1 MAAVPHTP
9 FFSAPSTM
17 GCESSLH
24 FSPRFYG
31 IINKPLEKVQDGEKP
46 HTPSLEVKVRIT
58 PASNWLSG
66 LGQATPFFGLN
77 FPPGTVHLTIHTWPV
92 GGPRGVRGGWLGPS
106 GAQQAVIVLACG
118 DFSSQLA
125 RLIFTHLWGFLLPD
139 KAPPRHH
146 GSASHRTQFTEQS
159 PCAST
164 RLLAPRASQ
173 ERGGGVG
180 APWHSVLLGV

>member
-106 GAQQAVIVLACG
+106 G
-118 DFSSQLA
+118 
-125 RLIFTHLWGFLLPD
+125 
-139 KAPPRHH
+139 
-146 GSASHRTQFTEQS
+146 GSAGRYCPSMRGLQLSARSSHLHPPLGLS
-159 PCAST
+159 
-164 RLLAPRASQ
+164 AP
-173 ERGGGVG
+173 
-180 APWHSVLLGV
+180 